1 MNPQTEGRTATFLV
15 EQLDDTRQW
24 TLKLIADLKS

>member
-1 MNPQTEGRTATFLV
+1 MKTVELLA